1 MKEDVI
7 TFSFGKNWKD
17 YLATINETI
26 IAQAGTDMD
35 DWLGRDFIEGKRVI
49 DVGSGSGL
57 SSLCLWRRKPR
68 ELVSFDYDIHSVEAT
83 QTLRSREGAPEA
95 WKASQ
100 GSILDGEFVKTLGKF
115 DIVYSWGVLHHT
127 GEMWKAIDHAASLCA
142 PDGMFWISI
151 YQAGSNYDGDLD
163 LKRRYNLADDAG
175 KRAMIEERIVQAK
188 NWCKARG
195 ESEESWNKID
205 NRGMNNYNDIVDWLG
220 GLPYEVAWLSE
231 IMNFC
236 AERGFAP
243 VRALERGQGGCS
255 VYLFRKMADPT
266 ACKIVGYRF
275 ETVNWSSPVFQE
287 MKTMVEF
294 VDRTNLNAAEAKW
307 SQELKKTEQAILE
320 RKRGF
325 FRKLFRKKPRRGP
338 DAK

>member
-26 IAQAGTDMD
+26 IAEAGTDLD

-57 SSLCLWRRKPR
+57 SSLCLWRRRPR

-95 WKASQ
+95 WKAFQ

-127 GEMWKAIDHAASLCA
+127 GEMWKAMENAASLCA
-142 PDGMFWISI
+142 PDGQFWISI
-151 YQAGSNYDGDLD
+151 YQAGSQYEADLE
-163 LKRRYNLADDAG
+163 LKRRYNRADEGG
-175 KRAMIEERIVQAK
+175 KRALIEEQIAMHK
-188 NWCKARG
+188 SWCRGRG
-195 ESEESWNKID
+195 EPEENWNKVD
-205 NRGMNNYNDIVDWLG
+205 GRGMNKANDIVDWLG
-220 GLPYEVAWLSE
+220 GLPYEVAWPAE
-231 IMNFC
+231 IVAFC
-236 AERGFAP
+236 TERGFAP
-243 VRALERGQGGCS
+243 VRVLERGQGGCS
-255 VYLFRKMADPT
+255 VYLFRKNEDSAN
-266 ACKIVGYRF
+266 CKVVGYRF
-275 ETVNWSSPVFQE
+275 ETINWSSPVFQE

-294 VDRTNLNAAEAKW
+294 VDRANLSAVEAKW
-307 SQELKKTEQAILE
+307 SQELKRIEQAIPE

-325 FRKLFRKKPRRGP
+325 FRKIFRRKPR
-338 DAK
+338 